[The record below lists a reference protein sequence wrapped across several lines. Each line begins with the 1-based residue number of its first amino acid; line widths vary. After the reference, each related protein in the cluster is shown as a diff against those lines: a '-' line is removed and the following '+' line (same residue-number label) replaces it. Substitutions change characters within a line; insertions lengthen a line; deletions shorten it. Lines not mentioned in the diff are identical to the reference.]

1 MYCSGHASPD
11 IQRLPSQQALY
22 ESAENGSKDAA
33 NRIRRGPLYYSNL
46 PLKVTPTSPSL
57 TSGSVLAHMIRLSIP
72 ASMGMVFNTL
82 YNLTDIWFAGYLGDD
97 ALAGLSIAGSVFF
110 LLLAIGLGIQ
120 TGASA
125 MIAPEVGRGAMND
138 GTSQIKYWINNVS
151 GMAIGFS
158 VVSLLLGALAARP
171 LVVLLGAEPHIEPL
185 AMEYLWVTLAG
196 SIGFTLSFAAA
207 GALMALG
214 DTKSNRNALAI
225 GFFAN
230 FALNP
235 LFTFGLGLGVTG
247 IALATVT
254 IKLATA
260 FYLLRVLAVRLN
272 IRIRPAFDWPRWQAL
287 LKQVLPASFNTLT
300 IVLGGFITVALI
312 GQFGSDHV
320 AGYTVGLRLEQL
332 LLLPALGLNSA
343 VMAIAGQNMGAGHH
357 SRVAETY
364 QKSLLIGLAMALVSV
379 PVMYFLSP
387 LMMGFF
393 TDAEAIQRTGITYLR
408 IDALAFYAYVVLFQ
422 SVALLQAMRKPMFP
436 MYLGIARQLLI
447 PAMINYVLIVL
458 WDYPMVY
465 MFYTIVTVVMVSAVI
480 AHFYTRREI
489 SRLPKAAALG

>member
-1 MYCSGHASPD
+1 
-11 IQRLPSQQALY
+11 
-22 ESAENGSKDAA
+22 
-33 NRIRRGPLYYSNL
+33 
-46 PLKVTPTSPSL
+46 
-57 TSGSVLAHMIRLSIP
+57 
-72 ASMGMVFNTL
+72 MGMVFNTL

-110 LLLAIGLGIQ
+110 LLLSIGLGIQ
-120 TGASA
+120 AGASA
-125 MIAPEVGRGAMND
+125 MIAPEVGRAGIKGAIKD
-138 GTSQIKYWINNVS
+138 GTSEVKHWIDNVS

-158 VVSLLLGALAARP
+158 LISFLLGALAARP
-171 LVVLLGAEPHIEPL
+171 LVVLLGAEPNIEPL

-196 SIGFTLSFAAA
+196 SIGFTLSFGAA

-214 DTKSNRNALAI
+214 DTKSNRNALTI

-235 LFTFGLGLGVTG
+235 LFTFGLGFGVTG
-247 IALATVT
+247 IALATVI

-260 FYLLRVLAVRLN
+260 FYLLRVLAKRLN

-312 GQFGSDHV
+312 GQFGSHHV

-343 VMAIAGQNMGAGHH
+343 VMAIAGQNLGAGNN

-364 QKSLLIGLAMALVSV
+364 QKSLLIGLAMAVVSI

-393 TDAEAIQRTGITYLR
+393 TDTDAIKNTGVTYLR

-422 SVALLQAMRKPMFP
+422 SVAVLQAMRKPMFP
-436 MYLGIARQLLI
+436 MYLGIARQLVI
-447 PAMINYVLIVL
+447 PAIINYVLIVL
-458 WDYPMVY
+458 WDYPMVS
-465 MFYTIVTVVMVSAVI
+465 MFYTIVIVVMVSSVI
-480 AHFYTRREI
+480 AHVYTKREI
-489 SRLPKAAALG
+489 SRLPRAGALE

>member
-1 MYCSGHASPD
+1 
-11 IQRLPSQQALY
+11 
-22 ESAENGSKDAA
+22 
-33 NRIRRGPLYYSNL
+33 
-46 PLKVTPTSPSL
+46 
-57 TSGSVLAHMIRLSIP
+57 
-72 ASMGMVFNTL
+72 MGMVFNTL

-110 LLLAIGLGIQ
+110 LLLSIGLGIQ
-120 TGASA
+120 AGASA
-125 MIAPEVGRGAMND
+125 MIAPEVGRAGIKGPIKG
-138 GTSQIKYWINNVS
+138 GTSEVKHWIDNIS

-158 VVSLLLGALAARP
+158 VISFLLGALAARP
-171 LVVLLGAEPHIEPL
+171 LVVLLGAEPNIEPL

-196 SIGFTLSFAAA
+196 SIGFTLSFGAA

-247 IALATVT
+247 IALATVV

-260 FYLLRVLAVRLN
+260 FYLLRVLAKRLD

-312 GQFGSDHV
+312 GQFGSHHV

-332 LLLPALGLNSA
+332 LLLPALGLNIA
-343 VMAIAGQNMGAGHH
+343 VMAIAGQNLGAGNN

-364 QKSLLIGLAMALVSV
+364 QKSLLIGLAMALVSI

-393 TDAEAIQRTGITYLR
+393 TDTDAIKNTGVTYLR

-422 SVALLQAMRKPMFP
+422 SVAVLQAMRKPMFP
-436 MYLGIARQLLI
+436 MYLGIARQLVI
-447 PAMINYVLIVL
+447 PAIINYVLIVL
-458 WDYPMVY
+458 WDYPMVS
-465 MFYTIVTVVMVSAVI
+465 MFYTIVIVVMVSAVI

-489 SRLPKAAALG
+489 GRLPRDGALE

>member
-1 MYCSGHASPD
+1 
-11 IQRLPSQQALY
+11 
-22 ESAENGSKDAA
+22 
-33 NRIRRGPLYYSNL
+33 
-46 PLKVTPTSPSL
+46 
-57 TSGSVLAHMIRLSIP
+57 MIRLSIP

-110 LLLAIGLGIQ
+110 LLLSIGVGIQ

-138 GTSQIKYWINNVS
+138 GTSQVKEWIDNVS

-158 VVSLLLGALAARP
+158 VISVLLGAFAARP

-196 SIGFTLSFAAA
+196 SIGFTLSFGAA

-260 FYLLRVLAVRLN
+260 FYLLSVLAKRLN
-272 IRIRPAFDWPRWQAL
+272 IRIRPAFDWARWQAL
-287 LKQVLPASFNTLT
+287 LKQVLPASFNMLT

-312 GQFGSDHV
+312 GQFGSNHV

-343 VMAIAGQNMGAGHH
+343 VMAIAGQNMGAGN
-357 SRVAETY
+357 SARVAETY
-364 QKSLLIGLAMALVSV
+364 QKGLLIGLAMALVSV

-422 SVALLQAMRKPMFP
+422 SVAVLQAMRKPMFP
-436 MYLGIARQLLI
+436 MYLGIARQLVI
-447 PAMINYVLIVL
+447 PAIINYVLIVL
-458 WDYPMVY
+458 WDYPMVS
-465 MFYTIVTVVMVSAVI
+465 MFYTIVIVVIVSSVI
-480 AHFYTRREI
+480 AHFYTKREI
-489 SRLPKAAALG
+489 SRLRLRSIY

>member
-1 MYCSGHASPD
+1 M
-11 IQRLPSQQALY
+11 
-22 ESAENGSKDAA
+22 
-33 NRIRRGPLYYSNL
+33 YYSKL
-46 PLKVTPTSPSL
+46 ALKGTHPSPSL

-110 LLLAIGLGIQ
+110 LLLSIGIGIQ
-120 TGASA
+120 AGASA
-125 MIAPEVGRGAMND
+125 MIAPDVGRG
-138 GTSQIKYWINNVS
+138 GTGQAKYWIDNVS

-158 VVSLLLGALAARP
+158 VLSFLLGVFAARP

-185 AMEYLWVTLAG
+185 ALEYLWVTLAG
-196 SIGFTLSFAAA
+196 SVGFTLSFGAA

-225 GFFAN
+225 GFVAN

-247 IALATVT
+247 IALATVV

-260 FYLLRVLAVRLN
+260 FYLLRVLARRLD
-272 IRIRPAFDWPRWQAL
+272 IRIRPAFDRSRWKAL

-312 GQFGSDHV
+312 GQFGSHQV

-343 VMAIAGQNMGAGHH
+343 VMAIAGQNVGAGNHL
-357 SRVAETY
+357 RVAETY
-364 QKSLLIGLAMALVSV
+364 QKSLLIGLAMALVSI
-379 PVMYFLSP
+379 PIMYFLSP
-387 LMMGFF
+387 LLMGFF
-393 TDAEAIQRTGITYLR
+393 TDTDAIKNTGVTYLR
-408 IDALAFYAYVVLFQ
+408 IDALAFYGYVVLFQ
-422 SVALLQAMRKPMFP
+422 SVAVLQAMRKPMFP
-436 MYLGIARQLLI
+436 MYLGIARQLVI
-447 PAMINYVLIVL
+447 PAVINYLLIVL
-458 WDYPMVY
+458 WDYPMVS
-465 MFYTIVTVVMVSAVI
+465 MFYTIVIVVMISAVI

-489 SRLPKAAALG
+489 GRLPRTGAIE

>member
-1 MYCSGHASPD
+1 MPGH
-11 IQRLPSQQALY
+11 I
-22 ESAENGSKDAA
+22 
-33 NRIRRGPLYYSNL
+33 YYSKFA
-46 PLKVTPTSPSL
+46 LKGTQPSPSL

-110 LLLAIGLGIQ
+110 LLLSIGLGIQ
-120 TGASA
+120 AGASA
-125 MIAPEVGRGAMND
+125 MIAPDVGRG
-138 GTSQIKYWINNVS
+138 GTSQVKYWIDNVS

-158 VVSLLLGALAARP
+158 VLSFLLGVFAARP

-185 AMEYLWVTLAG
+185 ALEYLWVTLAG
-196 SIGFTLSFAAA
+196 SIGFTLSFGAA
-207 GALMALG
+207 GALMAMG

-247 IALATVT
+247 IALATVI

-260 FYLLRVLAVRLN
+260 FYLLRVIAKRLD
-272 IRIRPAFDWPRWQAL
+272 IRIRPAFDGSRWKAL

-312 GQFGSDHV
+312 GQFGSNHV

-343 VMAIAGQNMGAGHH
+343 VMAIAGQNIGAGNS

-379 PVMYFLSP
+379 PIMYFLSP
-387 LMMGFF
+387 LMMSFF
-393 TDAEAIQRTGITYLR
+393 TDTDAIKSTGVTYLVSIR
-408 IDALAFYAYVVLFQ
+408 KPVILSTTADCICAAIRVV
-422 SVALLQAMRKPMFP
+422 SLLQAAASGISFRIHRYSHTEDGRRLCHSFWRDIP
-436 MYLGIARQLLI
+436 LGQRLL
-447 PAMINYVLIVL
+447 VQV
-458 WDYPMVY
+458 
-465 MFYTIVTVVMVSAVI
+465 
-480 AHFYTRREI
+480 
-489 SRLPKAAALG
+489 

>member
-1 MYCSGHASPD
+1 
-11 IQRLPSQQALY
+11 
-22 ESAENGSKDAA
+22 
-33 NRIRRGPLYYSNL
+33 
-46 PLKVTPTSPSL
+46 
-57 TSGSVLAHMIRLSIP
+57 
-72 ASMGMVFNTL
+72 MGMVFNTL

-110 LLLAIGLGIQ
+110 LLLSIGLGIQ

-125 MIAPEVGRGAMND
+125 MIAPDVGRGAMNES
-138 GTSQIKYWINNVS
+138 GSEIKGWVDNVC

-158 VVSLLLGALAARP
+158 VISFLLGALAARP

-196 SIGFTLSFAAA
+196 SVGFTLSFGAA

-230 FALNP
+230 FVLNP
-235 LFTFGLGLGVTG
+235 LFMFGLGLGVTG

-260 FYLLRVLAVRLN
+260 WYLLHVLAKRLD
-272 IRIRPAFDWPRWQAL
+272 IRIRPALDWSRWQAL
-287 LKQVLPASFNTLT
+287 LKQVLPASFNMLT

-343 VMAIAGQNMGAGHH
+343 VMAVAGQNMGAGHF
-357 SRVAETY
+357 SRVADTY

-393 TDAEAIQRTGITYLR
+393 TDAQAIQNTGITYLR

-422 SVALLQAMRKPMFP
+422 SVAVLQAMRKPLFP
-436 MYLGIARQLLI
+436 MYLGIARQLVV
-447 PAMINYVLIVL
+447 PATVNYVLIVL
-458 WDYPMVY
+458 WGYPMVSL
-465 MFYTIVTVVMVSAVI
+465 FYTIVIVVMVSALI
-480 AHFYTRREI
+480 AHLYTRREI
-489 SRLPKAAALG
+489 SRLAQTVARD